1 MKLDT
6 KKALA
11 VATFGVGKAR
21 IVFNTARLADISE
34 ALTKQDMRDLYAD
47 GAITI
52 RDIQGRKAVVRST
65 SRRRAGSIK
74 KKIKGGKRQYITITR
89 KLRAYLVE
97 LLDQEKI
104 SREQYEFF
112 RNEIRA
118 HRFKSKAHLKERME
132 MKRMEVKK

>member
-21 IVFNTARLADISE
+21 IVFNTARLTDISE
-34 ALTKQDMRDLYAD
+34 ALTKQDMRDLHAD

-52 RDIQGRKAVVRST
+52 HDIRGRKKIVRSK

-74 KKIKGGKRQYITITR
+74 KKVKNGKRQYIIITR
-89 KLRAYLVE
+89 KLRAYLAE
-97 LLDQEKI
+97 LLSHETITK
-104 SREQYEFF
+104 EQYHFF

-118 HRFKSKAHLKERME
+118 HRYKSKAHLKERMV
-132 MKRMEVKK
+132 MKK